1 MSVNFDRRSFLKG
14 SAAVSGGLALP
25 NFVVQA
31 AEVASGKKIPVYGTW
46 KDIYK
51 SQWTWDKVVRST
63 HHLNCWYQAH
73 CSWDVYVKDGLVYRE
88 EQAAE
93 YPQVN
98 AALPDFNP
106 RGCQKGGCFSERM
119 YDPTRI
125 SHPLRRVGERGSG
138 KWERVTW
145 KEALDDIADTYLD
158 VTVNEGTD
166 THSLGFRA
174 RYRSRQRHRGAAA
187 LQPLT
192 QSVSLDMNSDIGDS
206 HRGAGEMFG
215 KISVRAFCRRL
226 LLLRPDPDL
235 GGNPLYTQIPN
246 AHFYTRHDIAAPRSF
261 PSAPT
266 TTPRRSSPTCG
277 FRSSPAPTP
286 RWRYRSVARLSRE
299 AMSTKPS
306 SRTRPTCRCWCAA
319 TRGCSSPRPTCRPTA
334 GMTT

>member
-51 SQWTWDKVVRST
+51 SQWTWDKVVRGT
-63 HHLNCWYQAH
+63 HHLLNCWYQAH

-166 THSLGFRA
+166 RPSGISA
-174 RYRSRQRHRGAAA
+174 RHRSRQQNMAAQPV
-187 LQPLT
+187 QPLDAIG
-192 QSVSLDMNSDIGDS
+192 QPGHEQRDRRRPPRRGRLSARSSFERSADDYFYSDLILFW
-206 HRGAGEMFG
+206 A
-215 KISVRAFCRRL
+215 
-226 LLLRPDPDL
+226 
-235 GGNPLYTQIPN
+235 GNPIYTQIPH
-246 AHFYTRHDIAAPRSF
+246 AHFYTEARIAAPRSSRS
-261 PSAPT
+261 PRT
-266 TTPRRSSPTCG
+266 TTHRRSSPTCG
-277 FRSSPAPTP
+277 FRSSPVPTP
-286 RWRYRSVARLSRE
+286 PWRWRSVARLSRE

-306 SRTRPTCRCWCAA
+306 SKTRPTCRCWCAA
-319 TRGCSSPRPTCRPTA
+319 TRGCS
-334 GMTT
+334 